1 MSEIIDGYV
10 ADVMKGKINIST
22 PIPITADDVM
32 EIAENM
38 KNNRMMDEKT
48 EIKDKLLNIFQ
59 KNYCMMCGSQRCA
72 GDLREGCSY
81 YRSYIDKIKE
91 VYDDMKGEIE

>member
-22 PIPITADDVM
+22 PISITADDVVG
-32 EIAENM
+32 IAENM
-38 KNNRMMDEKT
+38 KSNRTMDEKT

-59 KNYCMMCGSQRCA
+59 KHYCMICGSQRCA
-72 GDLREGCSY
+72 GNLRDGCSY
-81 YRSYIDKIKE
+81 YRSYVNKIKE
-91 VYDDMKGEIE
+91 VYDDMKGEAG

>member
-22 PIPITADDVM
+22 PIPITAEDIKKFSEDLW
-32 EIAENM
+32 
-38 KNNRMMDEKT
+38 KDRMIDEKT

-59 KNYCMMCGSQRCA
+59 KNYCIICGSQRCA
-72 GDLREGCSY
+72 GDLRDGCSY
-81 YRSYIDKIKE
+81 YKSYIDKIKE
-91 VYDDMKGEIE
+91 VYDDMKGEVE